1 MLKKFL
7 VMFGMVAA
15 FVGSAGAAQPGG
27 NGGQTTNPNAGA
39 SCGELNKD
47 DDYYLINNAYD
58 LDVFACIVNS
68 SASAFN
74 GKAKLTADI
83 HYLGNT
89 KLLNANGDGLA
100 CGSGCG
106 SEKSW
111 IPLKNFA
118 GTFDGQDHTI
128 YGLFA
133 VGNNG
138 VGFIQNTSGSN
149 ATIKNLFI
157 ADSYFNATSTTGCSG
172 NGNGKKK
179 CPMVAGGFVAYTD
192 DNSTLNL
199 ERCGF
204 SGAISGGHDQNGG
217 LIGAIGRTAILN
229 LTNSYNEGY
238 VNGSGLI
245 GTAVQA
251 GTVKVTNCYNTG
263 TYAQTAYPLM
273 GNPAVTGGV
282 PTISGSNLGCNDAVE
297 KCNHNFNSTGG
308 TVTYVSSDPAS
319 IVANYWANIYGKVPE
334 NPDAGEGGGDSGEGD
349 EPVNQLEAAKQLL
362 QAQINSLKE
371 EGMKGIDFDFKEIE
385 TCHLEGTSNVCN
397 TSVVLVAVLKL
408 ELTDTVSTLNMP
420 RNFPVYGVEYNRQFS
435 KSSPECA
442 TAGPDTD
449 PTTLPFSTTVLPFTM
464 DVKNIVGAK
473 FFTPVELAPNEDN
486 VYWHIGVVE
495 VTGNVEAHTP
505 YLVCPTESKLTFNGS
520 TTVMKTDGDGVAKST
535 SFDRNPADPAGP
547 WNFVGLYTKRTFGS
561 GSSDDGRVYAFSGG
575 KFVHIVTGNSP
586 ILRAYILAPEGSDP
600 GTAKPNPMPGM
611 MRAVSASGVQ
621 SEESSRPTQMLLKI
635 LGTDA
640 DTISW
645 IPVDFSPVD
654 PEELDSTEGEI
665 TRIRQPLI
673 FPMQRNHNGPWFDL
687 KGRNMNRRPSTKGVF
702 LNKGVP
708 AVVK

>member
-1 MLKKFL
+1 MLKKVL

-15 FVGSAGAAQPGG
+15 FVG
-27 NGGQTTNPNAGA
+27 NAGA
-39 SCGELNKD
+39 EAVTPQQESTGDKC
-47 DDYYLINNAYD
+47 YLIGTAD
-58 LDVFACIVNS
+58 ELEGFAKNVAATGFTGC
-68 SASAFN
+68 
-74 GKAKLTADI
+74 AKLTADI
-83 HYLGNT
+83 HYLGNAQ
-89 KLLNANGDGLA
+89 LLNDAGDGLA
-100 CGSGCG
+100 CGNNCG

-111 IPLKNFA
+111 TPLRNFA

-128 YGLFA
+128 YGLYA
-133 VGNNG
+133 MGNDG
-138 VGFIQNTSGSN
+138 VGFISNTTGTV
-149 ATIKNLFI
+149 TIKNLYI
-157 ADSYFNATSTTGCSG
+157 KDSYFFTNAQSPC
-172 NGNGKKK
+172 NGKNGAQAR
-179 CPMVAGGFVAYTD
+179 CPYGAGGFVAYAEQNT
-192 DNSTLNL
+192 NLTL
-199 ERCGF
+199 EKCGF
-204 SGAISGGHDQNGG
+204 SGVVNGATTGGNGG
-217 LIGAIGRTAILN
+217 LVGSVGGGDTGNFTFRHSYCDGSVYGA
-229 LTNSYNEGY
+229 
-238 VNGSGLI
+238 GLI
-245 GTAVQA
+245 GTFVMK
-251 GTVKVTNCYNTG
+251 TNIKVENCYNLSSHNIFPLVGEQLSKGGGG
-263 TYAQTAYPLM
+263 T
-273 GNPAVTGGV
+273 
-282 PTISGSNLGCNDAVE
+282 TIEGSNLGCNAKNVSDCTV
-297 KCNHNFNSTGG
+297 NFTNQTAAAA
-308 TVTYVSSDPAS
+308 TAYVSSDPAS
-319 IVANYWANIYGKVPE
+319 IVANYWANIYGKIPE
-334 NPDAGEGGGDSGEGD
+334 DPGSGEGGGDSGED
-349 EPVNQLEAAKQLL
+349 PVNPLEAAKQHL
-362 QAQINSLKE
+362 QAQIDDLKE
-371 EGMKGIDFDFKEIE
+371 KGMKGIDFDFKEIE
-385 TCHLEGTSNVCN
+385 TCHLEGTENVCN

-420 RNFPVYGVEYNRQFS
+420 ENFPVYGVEYNRQFS
-435 KSSPECA
+435 KVSSECA
-442 TAGPDTD
+442 AAGPSSD

-520 TTVMKTDGDGVAKST
+520 TTVMKTDGDGVAKSM

-586 ILRAYILAPEGSDP
+586 ILRAYILAPEGTDP
-600 GTAKPNPMPGM
+600 NTAKTNPMPGM
-611 MRAVSASGVQ
+611 MRAASASGVQ
-621 SEESSRPTQMLLKI
+621 LEESSRPTQMLLKI
-635 LGTDA
+635 LGTDV

-654 PEELDSTEGEI
+654 PELSDSTEGEI